1 MRDALERARE
11 VHPLGV
17 HPYQA
22 LEHLALRRDRAA
34 CKRELDRRLVA
45 ARRILVQPHHDEAR
59 AHILERGH
67 LLCMVLC
74 VVRRLR
80 QMVEL
85 LARLVVLLRLKE
97 ADRLGLE
104 RLPDRVGLRRQLELG
119 LGDDGAFGL
128 DVVLVLLVCGGGCAA
143 DGRRRVRL
151 GGLDGLLAAVGA
163 TGEGLRKRERRKCV
177 QREV

>member
-1 MRDALERARE
+1 
-11 VHPLGV
+11 
-17 HPYQA
+17 
-22 LEHLALRRDRAA
+22 
-34 CKRELDRRLVA
+34 
-45 ARRILVQPHHDEAR
+45 
-59 AHILERGH
+59 
-67 LLCMVLC
+67 MVLC

-104 RLPDRVGLRRQLELG
+104 CLPDRVGLRRQLELG
-119 LGDDGAFGL
+119 LGDDGTFGL
-128 DVVLVLLVCGGGCAA
+128 DVVLILLVCGGRCAA

-163 TGEGLRKRERRKCV
+163 TGEGLCAREREEIACRENCERENV
-177 QREV
+177 YAREVYSYLFGWD